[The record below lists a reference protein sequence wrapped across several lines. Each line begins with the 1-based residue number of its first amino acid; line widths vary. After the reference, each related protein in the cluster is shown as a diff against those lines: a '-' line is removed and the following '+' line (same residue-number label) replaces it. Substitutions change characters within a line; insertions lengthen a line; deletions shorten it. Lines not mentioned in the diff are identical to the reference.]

1 MRKSYCFRVLLVPVL
16 FILIQSLNAQ
26 TTRYV
31 KPVASGAG
39 TATNWANASGDLQS
53 VIDASVSGDSIFV
66 MKGVYL
72 LTATITMK
80 EGVKIYGGFTAEAQ
94 VYLNQRVLGTT
105 RSDSSVLDGN
115 NDKRVV
121 NNNFTAVSPM
131 TAASVLDGFFITNGR
146 GVSDGGGVYNRYAS
160 PTIRNC
166 VFSGN
171 VATRYGGGVHNLLSS
186 SPVISNCVFS
196 KNVANNR
203 GGGINNDNL
212 SAPFITHCS
221 FLENTA
227 TTELGGAIFSYMSNP
242 IINHC
247 SFSKNRSVQGGGMYN
262 QQSSPQMNDCSF
274 VENTASY
281 GGGLINDGG
290 SPAVIV
296 NCVFSKNTSS
306 SSGGGMVNGASATIR
321 NCTFSENTASGGL
334 GGGGLF
340 NTGTSTQII
349 NCLFIKNI
357 SGQSGGGIYQ
367 QLGAAV
373 INNCQFLENS
383 TSQNGGGLFTINS
396 PTQVVNSIF
405 WKNRS
410 TVSNNGGGGAFNNN
424 FAQPGNVPSFTGCSF
439 WGNEASWGG
448 ALRSDGGSAK
458 IRNCILYGGVSGVNS
473 GGTGP
478 VVFDYS
484 YSMIQGLSGGS
495 NGNLNAPAD
504 ANLVFTDAMNGDL
517 RLLPS
522 SPAVNSGNNSDVPP
536 GISADLADNQRIAGG
551 AVDMG
556 AYEFGSAAL
565 PVSFGNFSAI
575 LKNNSLYV
583 DWSTLTETNNDF
595 FDIEISADGKTFR
608 QLASVKS
615 DAPDGNSNTTIN
627 YHFEINAQ
635 STTALLSAPVML
647 ILCCFIWNIKNR
659 KIVLVLAV
667 SVLGC
672 ILFSCSRKDLV
683 PDMAASKLYIRIAQ
697 TDKDGTR
704 QYSKTIVVTRAN

>member
-1 MRKSYCFRVLLVPVL
+1 MP
-16 FILIQSLNAQ
+16 
-26 TTRYV
+26 
-31 KPVASGAG
+31 SGAG
-39 TATNWANASGDLQS
+39 TAIDWANASGSLQS
-53 VIDASVSGDSIFV
+53 VIDASLPGDSIFV
-66 MKGVYL
+66 MNGVYV

-80 EGVKIYGGFTAEAQ
+80 EGVKMYGGFTSEAQ
-94 VYLNQRVLGTT
+94 VYLNERVFGTT
-105 RSDSSVLDGN
+105 RSDSTVLDGS
-115 NDKRVV
+115 NDKRVIS
-121 NNNFTAVSPM
+121 NNFTAASPM
-131 TAASVLDGFFITNGR
+131 TAASVLDGFLITQGG
-146 GVSDGGGVYNRYAS
+146 GVSDGGGMYNRYAS
-160 PTIRNC
+160 PTICNC
-166 VFSGN
+166 IFSGN
-171 VATRYGGGVHNLLSS
+171 VATRYGGGMHNLSSS

-203 GGGINNDNL
+203 GGGMNNDNL
-212 SAPFITHCS
+212 SAPIISNCT

-227 TTELGGAIFSYMSNP
+227 TTELGGAIFSYLSNP

-247 SFSKNRSVQGGGMYN
+247 SFSKNRAVQGGGMYN
-262 QQSSPQMNDCSF
+262 QQSAPQMNDCSF

-296 NCVFSKNTSS
+296 NCVFSKNISS
-306 SSGGGMVNGASATIR
+306 SGGGGMVNGASATIK
-321 NCTFSENTASGGL
+321 NCTFSENTASGGF

-357 SGQSGGGIYQ
+357 SSQSGGGIYQ

-373 INNCQFLENS
+373 ITNCQFLENS

-396 PTQVVNSIF
+396 PTQVINSIF

-448 ALRSDGGSAK
+448 ALRSDGASAK
-458 IRNCILYGGVSGVNS
+458 IRNCIIYGGVSGVNS
-473 GGTGP
+473 GGSGP

-495 NGNLNAPAD
+495 NGNLNAPTD
-504 ANLVFTDAMNGDL
+504 ANLVFTDAMNGNL
-517 RLLPS
+517 SLLPS

-536 GISADLADNQRIAGG
+536 GINADLVSNQRIAGG

-556 AYEFGSAAL
+556 AYEFGSTAL

-583 DWSTLTETNNDF
+583 DWTTLTETNNDF

-608 QLASVKS
+608 RLASVKS
-615 DAPDGNSNTTIN
+615 DAPGGNSNTSIN
-627 YHFEINAQ
+627 YHFEVNTPA
-635 STTALLSAPVML
+635 TATLLAAPVL
-647 ILCCFIWNIKNR
+647 FTLCCLLWSIINR
-659 KIVLVLAV
+659 KMALVLAV
-667 SVLGC
+667 SVLGYMSV
-672 ILFSCSRKDLV
+672 SCSHKDLV
-683 PDMAASKLYIRIAQ
+683 PDIAEKKLYIRIAQ

-704 QYSKTIVVTRAN
+704 KYSKTIKVSRAG